1 MIRIL
6 VAEDQKLVR
15 RALVALLAMEEGIAV
30 VAEAEDGQD
39 AVELALCH
47 RPDVALL
54 DIEMPRLSG
63 LEAVHLLHE
72 RLPSCRTLI
81 VTTFARP
88 GYLQRALKSGASGY
102 ISKDAEVADVS
113 AAIRA
118 VHAGER
124 VFDPQLMAEALVM
137 DNPLSPRELEV
148 LRQAARGLST
158 RDLAAAL
165 NLGEGTVRNYLS
177 EIMSKLYAQTRQEAV
192 QIARDNGWL

>member
-39 AVELALCH
+39 AVELALSH

-63 LEAVHLLHE
+63 LEVVHLLHE
-72 RLPSCRTLI
+72 QLPSCRTLI

-102 ISKDAEVADVS
+102 ISKDADVADVS

-137 DNPLSPRELEV
+137 DNPLSLRELEV
-148 LRQAARGLST
+148 LRGAARGLST
-158 RDLAAAL
+158 RDLAAL
-165 NLGEGTVRNYLS
+165 LHLGEGTIRNYLS
-177 EIMSKLYAQTRQEAV
+177 EIMSKLSAQTRLEAV
-192 QIARDNGWL
+192 RIARDNGWL